1 MHKNYY
7 KIDDPSDRRDID
19 DQVMADWI
27 ETNNPKVHLW
37 TLTPEQPD
45 PNTVWQNGAWVT
57 PPEPVYTAEQWLDVQ
72 GFQDKR
78 STVCLYLK
86 LQLDAANKTS
96 PKLAAVQAWMDGI
109 IAQGILNPDETKSDW
124 LPTPHTFPEATTE
137 ALQTLQA

>member
-1 MHKNYY
+1 MTTYY
-7 KIDDPSDRRDID
+7 LQHGNVIRTETDINTVD
-19 DQVMADWI
+19 
-27 ETNNPKVHLW
+27 
-37 TLTPEQPD
+37 TLTRKGWLLIEQPY
-45 PNTVWQNGAWVT
+45 PNTVWQNEAWVT
-57 PPEPVYTAEQWLDVQ
+57 APEPVYTAEQWLDVQ

-124 LPTPHTFPEATTE
+124 LPTPHTFTEATTE